1 MLSHN
6 LDFNSCAIRDGF
18 RKSSHICHLNLCCLG
33 EMEKKIPKVNLKYT
47 TDDLQKGLKDV
58 LPKFNNDVLIE
69 HKDKKI
75 IDGVLLLL
83 MVVNSSEFLAAMN
96 YFSKS
101 EAKILNSD
109 GNNYYVGR
117 WGQIPAALVRQRGQG
132 ISGPSGSQQLTCSS
146 INLFKHL
153 KVIIALGVC
162 GTVGR
167 LGDVIVSSRID
178 GFNLYK
184 VKGDQLINR
193 SLVCQPG
200 DNIYGFLM
208 LSPEI
213 WSFLCATEGTEEYK
227 AKAVFKPMLSG
238 TPLIASG
245 QYRDKLIENVSQ
257 EAGGVEMEGIGVV
270 DGIRISKKMDKIEF
284 VIVKA
289 GCDYADETKNKEW
302 QPVAAMA
309 AADFVYQ
316 QLDRKI
322 VHNWFFKGKLKF

>member
-1 MLSHN
+1 
-6 LDFNSCAIRDGF
+6 
-18 RKSSHICHLNLCCLG
+18 
-33 EMEKKIPKVNLKYT
+33 MEKKIPKENLRYT
-47 TDDLQKGLKDV
+47 TDDLQNGVKDV
-58 LPKFNNDVLIE
+58 LRKFNNDVLIE

-75 IDGVLLLL
+75 IDSVLLLL

-101 EAKILNSD
+101 EAKVLNSE
-109 GNNYYVGR
+109 GNNYYVGK

-132 ISGPSGSQQLTCSS
+132 TGGPSGSQQLTCSS
-146 INLFKHL
+146 INLFKNL
-153 KVIIALGVC
+153 KLIIALGVC
-162 GTVGR
+162 GTLGR
-167 LGDVIVSSRID
+167 LGDVVISSRID
-178 GFNLYK
+178 GCDLMK
-184 VKGDQLINR
+184 VKGDRLISR
-193 SLVCQPG
+193 STVCQPG
-200 DNIYGFLM
+200 DNIYSFLM

-213 WSFLCATEGTEEYK
+213 WSFLCTKEGTDEYK

-245 QYRDKLIENVSQ
+245 QYRDKLIENVSV

-309 AADFVYQ
+309 AADFVYK
-316 QLDRKI
+316 QLDSKI
-322 VHNWFFKGKLKF
+322 VYNWFFKGKLKFLNC

>member
-1 MLSHN
+1 
-6 LDFNSCAIRDGF
+6 
-18 RKSSHICHLNLCCLG
+18 
-33 EMEKKIPKVNLKYT
+33 MEKKIPKENLRYT
-47 TDDLQKGLKDV
+47 TDDLQNGVKDV
-58 LPKFNNDVLIE
+58 LRKFNNDVLIE

-75 IDGVLLLL
+75 IDSVLLLL

-101 EAKILNSD
+101 EAKVLNSE
-109 GNNYYVGR
+109 GNNYYVGK

-132 ISGPSGSQQLTCSS
+132 TGGPSGSQQLTCSS
-146 INLFKHL
+146 INLFKNL

-162 GTVGR
+162 GTRGR
-167 LGDVIVSSRID
+167 LGDVVVSSRID
-178 GFNLYK
+178 GCDLMK
-184 VKGDQLINR
+184 VKGDRLISR
-193 SLVCQPG
+193 STVCRPG
-200 DNIYGFLM
+200 DNIYSFLM

-213 WSFLCATEGTEEYK
+213 WSFLCTKEGTDEYK

-245 QYRDKLIENVSQ
+245 QYRDKLIENVSV

-289 GCDYADETKNKEW
+289 GCDYANETKNKEW

-309 AADFVYQ
+309 AADFVYK
-316 QLDRKI
+316 QLDSKI
-322 VHNWFFKGKLKF
+322 IYNWFFKGKLKFLNC